1 MTHLT
6 NGWILTDFIYDVQGT
21 RYISKRECFVAVGL
35 GGPQIAGRII
45 PHIVVPYLSSDLGLL
60 ALGNFP
66 GPNRKSGLVGHSL
79 GVGQSPEEKGKFS
92 SSSQL

>member
-1 MTHLT
+1 M
-6 NGWILTDFIYDVQGT
+6 TDFIYDIQGT

-66 GPNRKSGLVGHSL
+66 GPNRMTGLVGRSL
-79 GVGQSPEEKGKFS
+79 GVGGSPEEKEKFS
-92 SSSQL
+92 RSSQL